1 MIEDGAATAQALA
14 AGIPQLVMPMA
25 FDQFPNAARLE
36 SLGVARSLRPK
47 AYRAPAVARA
57 LGELLNSPEV
67 AKQCKAIAGRFQ
79 GGNRLDEACLA
90 VEELGQESAGGGALQ
105 RRGLLAENDAFTGW
119 LSRGLIVDRHRPN
132 SREPLPTMMTSK
144 VLGMAVLPGN
154 RVKDRSPLYRLLRP
168 AGQLW
173 LGRS

>member
-1 MIEDGAATAQALA
+1 
-14 AGIPQLVMPMA
+14 MA

-57 LGELLNSPEV
+57 LGELLNSPKV

-90 VEELGQESAGGGALQ
+90 VEELGQESAGGEVRSNVVVCWQRMMHSPGGCPGALSW
-105 RRGLLAENDAFTGW
+105 TGIAQTPE
-119 LSRGLIVDRHRPN
+119 SRCPR
-132 SREPLPTMMTSK
+132 
-144 VLGMAVLPGN
+144 
-154 RVKDRSPLYRLLRP
+154 
-168 AGQLW
+168 
-173 LGRS
+173 